1 MHYSVSLILR
11 INSVTQKLV
20 LPLHWWLPKSMLFE
34 VAAGTLPLA
43 YSTLQ
48 DPIPTTKDE
57 KSSFVTYILY
67 HSWSIETTDHFPFF
81 ISHTEVAL
89 KSRLPRRC
97 FIKWCSP
104 VCNN

>member
-1 MHYSVSLILR
+1 MINKLYIHITYIHTFIMHYSVSLILR

-67 HSWSIETTDHFPFF
+67 HSWSGSLPDTFHFLFR
-81 ISHTEVAL
+81 TL
-89 KSRLPRRC
+89 KLL
-97 FIKWCSP
+97 
-104 VCNN
+104 